1 LQARGGIIAVRQ
13 LLGCAGRVRAV
24 PDALPDNAVFRRESF
39 TAEAIGVAWIGDR
52 PPAPF
57 G

>member
-39 TAEAIGVAWIGDR
+39 TAAAIGVAWIGDR